1 MGAVLDRV
9 GPRWTS
15 ILGGLLFGAGC
26 VTFSLGLV
34 RPCESLH
41 RVWFKLIEQIWTH
54 TSCEP
59 SISTFHPK
67 IADQQWFLPHGS
79 RSTSNVSS
87 SIPPYFTLSLSRS
100 LLITVSN
107 AFPTRS
113 GLVLGAVTGAF
124 DASSLPLVFFK
135 LAYFSHH
142 GRPSM

>member
-41 RVWFKLIEQIWTH
+41 CVWFKLIEQIWTH
-54 TSCEP
+54 TSCQP
-59 SISTFHPK
+59 TISTFHSK

-79 RSTSNVSS
+79 RSTSNVPS
-87 SIPPYFTLSLSRS
+87 SIPPYITLSQIRKS
-100 LLITVSN
+100 LIIVSN

-135 LAYFSHH
+135 LAYFSHA